1 MLCEAMWKNKCSVKL
16 SKESFCHVETKQ
28 RLRNVCN
35 NHQDFMEMDCIASS
49 AQVHQTKSQS

>member
-1 MLCEAMWKNKCSVKL
+1 MLCEAMLKNKCSVKL

-35 NHQDFMEMDCIASS
+35 NHQDFMEINLTASS
-49 AQVHQTKSQS
+49 AQVDQTESQS